1 MSRNYYN
8 EINLHLVWHTKN
20 SLPLL
25 TPKTEPLAHRFLKK
39 RIIET
44 PGAFVHEIGGTE
56 THVHLAVSIAPT
68 ITISEFIGQLKG
80 GSSHDVNQSM
90 GRGHKVLEWQT
101 GYGVV
106 SFGTRDLQWVND
118 YIRNQREHHSRGTM
132 HERLERITQDETES
146 QRGSSRGSGKA
157 RERSLETSFPP
168 RKPAVNGGPGPLRGS
183 PVNGA

>member
-1 MSRNYYN
+1 MSRNYYS

-25 TPKTEPLAHRFLKK
+25 TADAEQLAHRFLKK

-56 THVHLAVSIAPT
+56 THVHLALSIPPT
-68 ITISEFIGQLKG
+68 LTISEFIGQLKG
-80 GSSHDVNQSM
+80 GSSHDVNQAM

-106 SFGTRDLQWVND
+106 SFGTRDLDWVNE
-118 YIRNQREHHSRGTM
+118 YIRNQREHHSRGNV
-132 HERLERITQDETES
+132 HDRLERITQDESAVATA
-146 QRGSSRGSGKA
+146 QTSSA
-157 RERSLETSFPP
+157 RR
-168 RKPAVNGGPGPLRGS
+168 
-183 PVNGA
+183 PVNGPR